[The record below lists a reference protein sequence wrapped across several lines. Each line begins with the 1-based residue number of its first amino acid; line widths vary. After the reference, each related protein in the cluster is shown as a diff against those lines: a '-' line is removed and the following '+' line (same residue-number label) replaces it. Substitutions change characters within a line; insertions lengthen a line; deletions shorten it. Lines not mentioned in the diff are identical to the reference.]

1 MSTAGTLGGAA
12 AGGGRPLRPRVESR
26 WVHLWHWPIRAMHW
40 LAAGSILVLIVT
52 GFYIGRPY
60 FMTSGEAS
68 EHFLMGRVRLLHFVA
83 AAVLVGTAVVRVY
96 WLFAGNRYERWPALF
111 PVSRKSVR
119 GLFRMAAYYLMLPRS
134 RRPHYLGHNP
144 LQQLAYTAIYATAA
158 LVVLTG
164 FALYAQA
171 EPGGLVWRLTAWWL
185 PWFPGGLRGV
195 RLVHH
200 ASTWVFLVFIPL
212 HVYLALRAD
221 VMDREGTTS
230 SIFSG
235 GRWVPVGQR
244 FEDE

>member
-1 MSTAGTLGGAA
+1 VSAAGTP
-12 AGGGRPLRPRVESR
+12 GRLRRTTGDAR
-26 WVHLWHWPIRAMHW
+26 WVYLWHWPIRAMHW

-60 FMTSGEAS
+60 FMTGGEAS
-68 EHFLMGRVRLLHFVA
+68 DHFLMGRVRFVHFVA
-83 AAVLVGTAVVRVY
+83 AAVLVGTAVVRLY
-96 WLFAGNRYERWPALF
+96 WLFAGNRYERWSALF
-111 PVSRKSVR
+111 PVTPESVR
-119 GLFRMAAYYLMLPRS
+119 GLFRMAGYYLMLPGARH
-134 RRPHYLGHNP
+134 PHYLGHNP
-144 LQQLAYTAIYATAA
+144 LQQLAYTGIYASAA
-158 LVVLTG
+158 LAVLTG

-171 EPGGLVWRLTAWWL
+171 EPGGWIWTLTAWWL

-200 ASTWVFLVFIPL
+200 TTTWVLLIFIPL

-235 GRWVPVGQR
+235 GRWVPAGQR